1 LPSYF
6 DAPWPEPNPQP
17 AGSETVGLLP
27 TPLGYGAPGGRC
39 LTLCRFS
46 GLQARARAVA
56 MTDAWLPGMTIQE
69 AARLASEGAE
79 AQLTAAKKVRT
90 EAELATPDAKR
101 EATLRAEEAQKLRA
115 ELETCEA
122 ALDAPQAAASNPVD
136 VAIKNLK
143 ESPESTKALL
153 HAAFVD
159 VANTGRGD
167 DPDVE
172 GLDMYEGWHK
182 LLSMRDNIKYVRAF
196 WRAYA
201 SAVAKHFNESAAE
214 AARNAERAA
223 RMGAAWKEHVYAITE
238 EGAPPGAMMAL
249 AAPDISFS

>member
-1 LPSYF
+1 
-6 DAPWPEPNPQP
+6 
-17 AGSETVGLLP
+17 
-27 TPLGYGAPGGRC
+27 
-39 LTLCRFS
+39 
-46 GLQARARAVA
+46 

-101 EATLRAEEAQKLRA
+101 EATLQAEEAQKMRA
-115 ELETCEA
+115 ELETYKA
-122 ALDAPQAAASNPVD
+122 APEAPQDAASNPVD
-136 VAIKNLK
+136 VAIENLK
-143 ESPESTKALL
+143 ESPESIKTSLQVAL
-153 HAAFVD
+153 VD
-159 VANTGRGD
+159 VTNAGLVD
-167 DPDVE
+167 DPDME

-182 LLSMRDNIKYVRAF
+182 LLSTRDNIKYVRAF

-201 SAVAKHFNESAAE
+201 SAVAKYFNESAAE
-214 AARNAERAA
+214 AARNAERVA